1 MKFEQTCII
10 TANRI
15 EVWDFLMN
23 MENVAACLQGVRK
36 FDIIDEDNY
45 EGILRVKVGPVSIS
59 FQGAVT
65 VETRDREQW
74 LGVVR
79 AEAKDRKVG
88 GGVTA
93 QLNMILV
100 ETSPEET
107 EMSIV
112 LDTHL
117 LGKIGEFGQPLIRKK
132 TNDLLQNFAAEVSK
146 QLGPQAQ

>member
-1 MKFEQTCII
+1 MKFEQTCTI
-10 TANRI
+10 TANRA

-36 FDIIDEDNY
+36 FEAIDADNY
-45 EGILRVKVGPVSIS
+45 EGILRIKVGPVSIS
-59 FQGAVT
+59 FQGTVA

-93 QLNMILV
+93 LLNMSLA
-100 ETSPEET
+100 EKSPAET
-107 EMSIV
+107 EMNIV

-117 LGKIGEFGQPLIRKK
+117 LGKIGEFGQPHIRKK
-132 TNDLLQNFAAEVSK
+132 TDDLLQNFPAEVSK
-146 QLGPQAQ
+146 QLSAQ

>member
-1 MKFEQTCII
+1 MKFEQTCTI
-10 TANRI
+10 TASRA

-36 FDIIDEDNY
+36 FEAIDEDNY
-45 EGILRVKVGPVSIS
+45 EGVLRIRVGPVSIS
-59 FQGAVT
+59 FQGTVA

-93 QLNMILV
+93 HLNMSLA
-100 ETSPEET
+100 EKSPAET
-107 EMSIV
+107 EMNIV

-132 TNDLLQNFAAEVSK
+132 TDDLLQNFAAEVSK
-146 QLGPQAQ
+146 QLSAQ

>member
-1 MKFEQTCII
+1 MKFEQTCTI
-10 TANRI
+10 TASRA

-23 MENVAACLQGVRK
+23 MENVAACLQGVQK
-36 FDIIDEDNY
+36 FEAIDADNY
-45 EGILRVKVGPVSIS
+45 EGILRIKVGPVSIS
-59 FQGAVT
+59 FQGTVA
-65 VETRDREQW
+65 VETRDRDQW

-93 QLNMILV
+93 HLHMGLA
-100 ETSPEET
+100 EKSPVET
-107 EMSIV
+107 EMNIV

-132 TNDLLQNFAAEVSK
+132 TDDLLQNFAAEVNK
-146 QLGPQAQ
+146 QLSAE

>member
-1 MKFEQTCII
+1 MKLEQTCTI
-10 TANRI
+10 TASRT

-36 FDIIDEDNY
+36 FEAIDEDNY
-45 EGILRVKVGPVSIS
+45 EGILRIKVGPVSIS
-59 FQGAVT
+59 FQGTVA
-65 VETRDREQW
+65 VETRDRDQW

-79 AEAKDRKVG
+79 AEAKDRKIG

-93 QLNMILV
+93 HLNMRLA
-100 ETSPEET
+100 EKSSAET
-107 EMSIV
+107 EMNIV

-132 TNDLLQNFAAEVSK
+132 TDDLLQNFAAEVSK
-146 QLGPQAQ
+146 QLSPE

>member
-1 MKFEQTCII
+1 MKFEQTCTI
-10 TANRI
+10 TASRP

-36 FDIIDEDNY
+36 FEAIDADNY
-45 EGILRVKVGPVSIS
+45 EGILRIKVGPVSIS
-59 FQGAVT
+59 FQGTVA
-65 VETRDREQW
+65 VETRDRDLW

-79 AEAKDRKVG
+79 AEAKDRRVG

-93 QLNMILV
+93 LLNMSLA
-100 ETSPEET
+100 EKSPAET
-107 EMSIV
+107 EMNIV

-132 TNDLLQNFAAEVSK
+132 TDDLLQNFAAEVSK
-146 QLGPQAQ
+146 QLSAQ

>member
-1 MKFEQTCII
+1 MKLEQTCTI
-10 TANRI
+10 TASRP
-15 EVWDFLMN
+15 EVWEFLMN

-36 FDIIDEDNY
+36 FEAIDEDNY
-45 EGILRVKVGPVSIS
+45 EGILRIKVGPVSIS
-59 FQGAVT
+59 FQGTVV

-79 AEAKDRKVG
+79 AEAKDRKIG

-93 QLNMILV
+93 NLNMSLA
-100 ETSPEET
+100 EKSPEET
-107 EMSIV
+107 EMNIV

-132 TNDLLQNFAAEVSK
+132 TDDLLQNFAAEVSK
-146 QLGPQAQ
+146 QLSPE